1 MKCLVIEEGIISGF
15 NFHPVT
21 HIGGY
26 YFYVHTYSRVHI
38 VHTNKR
44 EKKIQIH
51 FSAECIMLRLCQRM
65 RVCLCLYEKC
75 RSISSTTSAAC
86 GLTEEMEREHNSQTT
101 HKWPSSQQLW
111 RKD

>member
-44 EKKIQIH
+44 EKNTNTFQCRVHNAQALPANAGLFVPIREVPKHLINH
-51 FSAECIMLRLCQRM
+51 FSCLRINRGDGK
-65 RVCLCLYEKC
+65 R
-75 RSISSTTSAAC
+75 A
-86 GLTEEMEREHNSQTT
+86 
-101 HKWPSSQQLW
+101 QQPNHP
-111 RKD
+111 